1 MAYEITKDERQ
12 WRDDLTPEQ
21 YRVLRTSGTE
31 RAFTGAFY
39 DNHDDGVYRCA
50 ACHAALFSSDAK
62 FDSGTGWPSFF
73 EPAVAEAVELHRDF
87 GILGMRT
94 EVRCRRCGSHLGH
107 VFNDGPR
114 PTGKRF
120 CINSTALELEPVGT
134 EELVTKD
141 GGCHDAT
148 VESAEHTGRL

>member
-21 YRVLRTSGTE
+21 YRVLRKSGTE

-87 GILGMRT
+87 GILACAP
-94 EVRCRRCGSHLGH
+94 RCAAGAA
-107 VFNDGPR
+107 GP
-114 PTGKRF
+114 TSATS
-120 CINSTALELEPVGT
+120 ST
-134 EELVTKD
+134 
-141 GGCHDAT
+141 
-148 VESAEHTGRL
+148 TGRARPASGFASTRPHSSSSPWARRSW